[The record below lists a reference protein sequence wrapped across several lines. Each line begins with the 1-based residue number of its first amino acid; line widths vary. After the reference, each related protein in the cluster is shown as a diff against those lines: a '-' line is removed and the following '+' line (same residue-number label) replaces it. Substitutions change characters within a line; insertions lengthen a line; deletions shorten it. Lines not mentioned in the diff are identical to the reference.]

1 MIQQFIAPIPPTLNQ
16 QINLNRTHW
25 AKGASSKKQHTQ
37 TIALIA
43 RSYALKPFPGNVWL
57 DFHWQVKSFACD
69 PDNVA
74 GASKFIMDGLVN
86 AGILTKDSLMV
97 IQSPVIHRYS
107 RGKNEV
113 IVTMSDRPIWELRAI
128 DEDIAA

>member
-1 MIQQFIAPIPPTLNQ
+1 MIQQFTAPIPPTLNE
-16 QINLNRTHW
+16 QINLNRSHW
-25 AKGASSKKQHTQ
+25 SKGAQSKKQHTQ

-43 RSYALKPFPGNVWL
+43 RSYVLKPFPGKVWI

-69 PDNVA
+69 ADNVA
-74 GASKFIMDGLVN
+74 GAAKFIMDGLVN
-86 AGILTKDSLMV
+86 AGVLTKDSLMV

-113 IVTMSDRPIWELRAI
+113 IVTMSDRPIWELRAV
-128 DEDIAA
+128 DEEIAA